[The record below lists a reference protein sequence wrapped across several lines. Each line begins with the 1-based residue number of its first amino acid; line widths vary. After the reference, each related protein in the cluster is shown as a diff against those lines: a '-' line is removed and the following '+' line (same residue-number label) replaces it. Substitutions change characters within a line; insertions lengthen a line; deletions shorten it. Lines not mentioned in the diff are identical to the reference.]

1 MIDTNPLNLNREQ
14 YSIFSKNDR
23 GLRNVIRD
31 RKKEPVTDH
40 MLVCLPED
48 AGANGYSSIQHI
60 GDLYILD
67 PKCAHDEFNARA
79 YQNRLQHFQIDGESH
94 YIARIVDFQGK
105 RTVVQLTNE
114 FFQPT
119 GSRVSY
125 EKDSRCFVSRIGI
138 EQGSQCLG
146 SACVRET
153 SGQGPCGALASCLD
167 GLAAW
172 ANVWPLGNP
181 ASIQPT
187 ANDAYNGA
195 YNNKHYYDSHNHY
208 YDSLTLRK
216 SSSGPRGGASTAT
229 PNGRPAGHARRR
241 WQLPGAAPRFL
252 AAVGSHGPSR
262 APACGTTKWRKRDG
276 HLLRLWLVDRYFFG
290 SFFLFWNILIF
301 LWLDVSVCVF
311 FVGVVSIPLVDL
323 ILPLALL
330 QVFLITQVPVGAFP
344 MIR

>member
-1 MIDTNPLNLNREQ
+1 MIDTSPSNPNREQ
-14 YSIFSKNDR
+14 YSIFAKSD
-23 GLRNVIRD
+23 GGMSNVIRD
-31 RKKEPVTDH
+31 RKKEPVTEH

-48 AGANGYSSIQHI
+48 AGANGYNYSFQHI

-67 PKCAHDEFNARA
+67 PKCAHDEFDAQA
-79 YQNRLQHFQIDGESH
+79 YQNQLQHFQINGENY
-94 YIARIVDFQGK
+94 YIGRIVDFQGK
-105 RTVVQLTNE
+105 RTVLQLTNE

-125 EKDSRCFVSRIGI
+125 EKDSRCFVSRFGI

-153 SGQGPCGALASCLD
+153 SGQGPCGAPASCLD

-181 ASIQPT
+181 ASIQSP
-187 ANDAYNGA
+187 AYNGA
-195 YNNKHYYDSHNHY
+195 YNNNNNNHY
-208 YDSLTLRK
+208 YDSLLLRK

-229 PNGRPAGHARRR
+229 PNGRPAGY
-241 WQLPGAAPRFL
+241 GGE
-252 AAVGSHGPSR
+252 GSCPELLVDSS
-262 APACGTTKWRKRDG
+262 
-276 HLLRLWLVDRYFFG
+276 LRLTPMARAVPRHVAPQNGENGMAIFYDCGLLIVIFFDVFFDFEMFWYF
-290 SFFLFWNILIF
+290 SDLMCLC
-301 LWLDVSVCVF
+301 VCF

>member
-79 YQNRLQHFQIDGESH
+79 YQNQLQHFQIDGESH

-105 RTVVQLTNE
+105 PTVVQLTNE

-229 PNGRPAGHARRR
+229 PNGRPAGH
-241 WQLPGAAPRFL
+241 GGD
-252 AAVGSHGPSR
+252 GSCPELLLDSS
-262 APACGTTKWRKRDG
+262 
-276 HLLRLWLVDRYFFG
+276 LRLAPMARAVPRHVAPQNGENGMAIFYDCGLLIV
-290 SFFLFWNILIF
+290 IF
-301 LWLDVSVCVF
+301 LEVF
-311 FVGVVSIPLVDL
+311 FYFEI
-323 ILPLALL
+323 
-330 QVFLITQVPVGAFP
+330 F
-344 MIR
+344 